1 LSGLLASDV
10 AKGTVRN
17 HESTGS
23 ISPRSASPSP
33 DYRGDNEV
41 FSNRADYV
49 NDVPVKNTGS
59 LSSEPR
65 ASWSSSDDDRK
76 LPSWQKQ
83 PTSEKRPSRVSA
95 SHVPAWYKDMQRG
108 VEVPVQKIEEPES
121 YMVQKRPSYGKLF
134 LSLGLIF
141 S

>member
-1 LSGLLASDV
+1 MF
-10 AKGTVRN
+10 T
-17 HESTGS
+17 
-23 ISPRSASPSP
+23 
-33 DYRGDNEV
+33 
-41 FSNRADYV
+41 NRTDYV

-76 LPSWQKQ
+76 LPSWQQKQ
-83 PTSEKRPSRVSA
+83 QTSEKRPSRVSA

-121 YMVQKRPSYGKLF
+121 YVVQKRPSYGKLS
-134 LSLGLIF
+134 LSLDLIF